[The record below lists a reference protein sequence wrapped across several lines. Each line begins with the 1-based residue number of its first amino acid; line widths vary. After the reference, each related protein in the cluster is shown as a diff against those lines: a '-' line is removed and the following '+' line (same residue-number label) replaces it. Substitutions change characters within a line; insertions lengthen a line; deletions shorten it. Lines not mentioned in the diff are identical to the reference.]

1 MGSTV
6 LPLVQTHGGQQRFID
21 APCDGQP
28 IIPLIIRDCTA
39 GRGADDSIRITAGIA
54 PYRQPPLHLL
64 HNRTSGG
71 VGMGIVSRL
80 VAAINN
86 QPPAIIPAVAMVAP
100 HMHIV
105 SIPIA
110 MPVSMDPKPT
120 VVVTPR
126 VGAMIRVVITA
137 AIRVS
142 RRAARWRISRTLH
155 TADILRLILHRTSSV
170 ALRIPLL
177 HIHTLGAPLPTLG
190 ASDRRG
196 SPGLLNRLL
205 PIVRVTIP
213 PLPFFL
219 LILVLRRC
227 GHWLKQSEAK
237 GYR

>member
-1 MGSTV
+1 MGSAV
-6 LPLVQTHGGQQRFID
+6 LPLVQTHGCQQRFID

-28 IIPLIIRDCTA
+28 VIPLIIRYGTA
-39 GRGADDSIRITAGIA
+39 GRGADDSIGITAGIA
-54 PYRQPPLHLL
+54 PYRQAPLHLL
-64 HNRTSGG
+64 HNRTPGG
-71 VGMGIVSRL
+71 IGMGIVSRL
-80 VAAINN
+80 VTAINN

-100 HMHIV
+100 HVHTV

-110 MPVSMDPKPT
+110 MPVSMHPQPP
-120 VVVTPR
+120 VIVTPR

-155 TADILRLILHRTSSV
+155 TAGILRLILHRTSPV
-170 ALRIPLL
+170 APPITLL

-190 ASDRRG
+190 ASDRRR

-205 PIVRVTIP
+205 PVVRFALP
-213 PLPFFL
+213 PLAFLL